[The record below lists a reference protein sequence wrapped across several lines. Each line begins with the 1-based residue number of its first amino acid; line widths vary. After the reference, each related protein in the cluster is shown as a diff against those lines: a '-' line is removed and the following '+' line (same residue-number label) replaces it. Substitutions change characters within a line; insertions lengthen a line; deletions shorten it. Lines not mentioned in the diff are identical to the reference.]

1 MRKIILAG
9 FAAFTI
15 LGVWIIATQNKPIE
29 KPATIAPGW
38 ETKEQADGNVTV
50 SVTPI
55 TLRTEFPASFDIAF
69 ETHSVDL
76 AFDVTEI
83 AILKDQN
90 GNALGDPKWDGSP
103 PGGHH
108 RSGSLSFSKPL
119 PQTTQQVLL
128 TLKDIAGVVKRTFT
142 WEVKAQ

>member
-1 MRKIILAG
+1 MTVTSKTIALTILAG
-9 FAAFTI
+9 SIIFCWGDVRKKGKKKTVNTI
-15 LGVWIIATQNKPIE
+15 
-29 KPATIAPGW
+29 PAQESSEA
-38 ETKEQADGNVTV
+38 NV
-50 SVTPI
+50 SVTVTPRVLF
-55 TLRTEFPASFDIAF
+55 TNEKPVFDIAF

-76 AFDVTEI
+76 AFDVTAI

-90 GNALGDPKWDGSP
+90 GNDLGDPKWDGSP